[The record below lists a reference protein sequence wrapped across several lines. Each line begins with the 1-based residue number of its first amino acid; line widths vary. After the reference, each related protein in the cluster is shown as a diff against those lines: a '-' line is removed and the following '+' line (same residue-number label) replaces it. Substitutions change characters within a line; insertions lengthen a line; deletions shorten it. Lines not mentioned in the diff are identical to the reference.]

1 MEMSNATKPNIKFEE
16 EKDIVVGFLTKALEH
31 NSEDVRCDA
40 VKALGGI
47 GDDRV
52 TESLCKALGDSS
64 YNVRRTAAVA
74 LREVEDKGTIEILST
89 KLKDTSKD
97 VRHAVVDAL
106 GNIGLRR
113 ILEKK
118 VPGKVV
124 EPLIIALE
132 DRNREVRQFAITTLQ
147 SLGDQ
152 RAVEPLI
159 KKLRCD
165 RVAFVR
171 FSAGFALFEMVY
183 YGRIDSR
190 RVVKPLI
197 NALKNMDPSERV
209 LEEVM
214 GTAEIFAFSI
224 YVTDSEFE
232 YLFEYLCRALDELK
246 AMDKR
251 KHRGV
256 ITSLRG
262 TLEKSWM
269 ARDERISVKERI
281 AKLMNYF
288 DSAKT

>member
-1 MEMSNATKPNIKFEE
+1 MSNATKPNIKIEE
-16 EKDIVVGFLTKALEH
+16 ETNIVVGFLTKALEH
-31 NSEDVRCDA
+31 DSEDMRYDA

-47 GDDRV
+47 ADDRAV
-52 TESLCKALGDSS
+52 EPLCKALGDSS
-64 YNVRRTAAVA
+64 YKVRRAAAAA
-74 LREVEDKGTIEILST
+74 LGEIGGERTVEIMAT
-89 KLKDTSKD
+89 KLKDTSRD
-97 VRHAVVDAL
+97 VRYAVVDAL
-106 GNIGLRR
+106 GHIGLRQ

-118 VPGKVV
+118 PPGKVV
-124 EPLIIALE
+124 EPLIMALE
-132 DRNREVRQFAITTLQ
+132 DRNREVRQFVIGTLSQ
-147 SLGDQ
+147 LGDQ
-152 RAVEPLI
+152 RTIEPLI

-190 RVVKPLI
+190 RVVEPLI
-197 NALKNMDPSERV
+197 NALKNMDPFERV

-246 AMDKR
+246 AMDER
-251 KHRGV
+251 KHREV
-256 ITSLRG
+256 ITSLRR

-269 ARDERISVKERI
+269 ARNGRISVKERI
-281 AKLMNYF
+281 AKLMNHF